1 MTGDGVDRE
10 VPLLV
15 MRDVSKAFGAQKA
28 LDGVSFT
35 LMAGEVHALIGE
47 NGAGKSTLMKVL
59 SGVHRPD
66 SGSMT
71 LAGAPYAPSHPRMA
85 RRRGVA
91 MIYQELTIAPHLTV
105 EANVLLGR
113 ERTRLGLIRRREHRR
128 LTREAMAVLEHA
140 DIRPDAVAGGLSVGA
155 QQLIEVAR
163 ALVSDASVIV
173 FDEPTS
179 SLTEQDSERLFEVI
193 TRLRER
199 GLGIVYISHF
209 LEEVRRVAQRYTVLR
224 DGRSVATGVMEG
236 TPLNTIVSHMVGR
249 DLDDLFPRVAHTP
262 GEPVLELDAVSGR
275 SLPRGAS
282 LTLRRGEVMGIAGLV
297 GAGRTELMRA
307 IFGLDRVRS
316 GRVRVA
322 RIESTAARPRR
333 KIRQGVG
340 FLSED
345 RKAEGLALERSIEDN
360 LTYSALGRHARM
372 GWLNRGRQR
381 AAALDGRA
389 EGPRAG
395 AVSAGR
401 GALGRQS
408 AEGRPG
414 EAAAPGGRR
423 AAARRADARHRRR
436 LQGRDLPPHRRAGGA
451 GQGGADGQLLSPGV
465 DGRLRPDR
473 GHDAR
478 HAEPGP
484 AGRRVERADD
494 HGSRDRRI
502 ESIKRKHLEDPSMI
516 RTSTFLAFLA
526 IAITARVQAQDN
538 KPTGRI
544 DRKDVVYTTVDGQD
558 LRLDIM
564 APAGEGP
571 FPVIVTIHGGAWLAG
586 DKASNRP
593 LMERLVAAGYV
604 AVSPQYRFCP
614 KVIFPAQVHD
624 VKAAVRWARSHAEE
638 LRADPDHIGAV
649 GFSAGG
655 HLSLM
660 LGVTDGDDGLEGE
673 IPADAPSSRVQAV
686 VNYFGPTDM
695 AADDIPAVSKPLL
708 RDFLGGEPKEK
719 PEAAKDAS
727 PLTFVTKDDP
737 PTLTYQGTKDPL
749 VPHTQ
754 AVKLA
759 DAQTA
764 AGAPGRV
771 ELLIGAG
778 HGWGGDELDRTIA
791 GTIAFFDQN
800 LKNAKKD

>member
-1 MTGDGVDRE
+1 
-10 VPLLV
+10 
-15 MRDVSKAFGAQKA
+15 
-28 LDGVSFT
+28 
-35 LMAGEVHALIGE
+35 
-47 NGAGKSTLMKVL
+47 
-59 SGVHRPD
+59 
-66 SGSMT
+66 
-71 LAGAPYAPSHPRMA
+71 
-85 RRRGVA
+85 
-91 MIYQELTIAPHLTV
+91 
-105 EANVLLGR
+105 
-113 ERTRLGLIRRREHRR
+113 
-128 LTREAMAVLEHA
+128 
-140 DIRPDAVAGGLSVGA
+140 
-155 QQLIEVAR
+155 
-163 ALVSDASVIV
+163 
-173 FDEPTS
+173 
-179 SLTEQDSERLFEVI
+179 
-193 TRLRER
+193 
-199 GLGIVYISHF
+199 
-209 LEEVRRVAQRYTVLR
+209 
-224 DGRSVATGVMEG
+224 
-236 TPLNTIVSHMVGR
+236 
-249 DLDDLFPRVAHTP
+249 
-262 GEPVLELDAVSGR
+262 
-275 SLPRGAS
+275 
-282 LTLRRGEVMGIAGLV
+282 
-297 GAGRTELMRA
+297 
-307 IFGLDRVRS
+307 
-316 GRVRVA
+316 
-322 RIESTAARPRR
+322 
-333 KIRQGVG
+333 
-340 FLSED
+340 
-345 RKAEGLALERSIEDN
+345 
-360 LTYSALGRHARM
+360 
-372 GWLNRGRQR
+372 
-381 AAALDGRA
+381 
-389 EGPRAG
+389 
-395 AVSAGR
+395 
-401 GALGRQS
+401 
-408 AEGRPG
+408 
-414 EAAAPGGRR
+414 
-423 AAARRADARHRRR
+423 
-436 LQGRDLPPHRRAGGA
+436 
-451 GQGGADGQLLSPGV
+451 
-465 DGRLRPDR
+465 
-473 GHDAR
+473 
-478 HAEPGP
+478 
-484 AGRRVERADD
+484 
-494 HGSRDRRI
+494 
-502 ESIKRKHLEDPSMI
+502 MI

-571 FPVIVTIHGGAWLAG
+571 FPVIVTIHGGAWRAG